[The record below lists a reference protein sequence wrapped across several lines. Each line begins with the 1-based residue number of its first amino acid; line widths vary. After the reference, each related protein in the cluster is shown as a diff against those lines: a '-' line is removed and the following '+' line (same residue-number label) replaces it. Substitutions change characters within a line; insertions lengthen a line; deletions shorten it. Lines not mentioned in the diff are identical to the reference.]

1 MCARLRIDVPFGSP
15 PSAIVPPPQSRL
27 CKEARPSFEPL
38 QACQTVL
45 PGTFILHRSIRYANV
60 PKRTNETPS
69 RDDSQQAFDAR
80 YQGSRPLALARLTI
94 SLPALPDPYPYAFDF

>member
-1 MCARLRIDVPFGSP
+1 MCARLRTDVPFGSP
-15 PSAIVPPPQSRL
+15 PSATVPPPQPRL

-69 RDDSQQAFDAR
+69 VTTVSKLLMRVIKAHAR
-80 YQGSRPLALARLTI
+80 WRWRA
-94 SLPALPDPYPYAFDF
+94 

>member
-1 MCARLRIDVPFGSP
+1 M
-15 PSAIVPPPQSRL
+15 VPPPQSRL
-27 CKEARPSFEPL
+27 RKEVRPSFQPL
-38 QACQTVL
+38 PAHQSVP

-94 SLPALPDPYPYAFDF
+94 SLPARPDPYLYAFGL